1 MTQLNDNTPERKHK
15 HLTLEERAQIEIL
28 KRVGHSNREIART
41 LGRAP
46 QTVNNEVKRGTVLQK
61 RKQVQNKKTY
71 QYTYPVYFSD
81 VGQRQY
87 EANRIHSKRQPKWVH
102 IPALMDY
109 ADEKMLDDG
118 WSPDAVIGALKKEF
132 PLFKSQ
138 LPCTTTLYDWIDT
151 GIMRTKNIDLFEKV
165 SRAPRKRSRH
175 GRENVRKLGTSI
187 EARPKHIENRSAF
200 GHWEIDT
207 VQGIQGAD
215 DAVLLTLVERK
226 TRLEVL
232 MKIDRKDAGS
242 VSHAMRELADKAGT
256 DMASM
261 FKTITSDNGSEFSTL
276 ENDLKST
283 TSVYFCHPY
292 ASYERGTSENQHRF
306 IRRHMPKGK
315 SLRDVSESHVL
326 RTQQWMNT
334 YPRKILN
341 YRTPQEAFKDEL
353 KCII

>member
-15 HLTLEERAQIEIL
+15 HLSLEERAQIEIL
-28 KRVGHSNREIART
+28 KRVGHSNREIARRI
-41 LGRAP
+41 GRAP

-61 RKQVQNKKTY
+61 RKQVQNEKTY
-71 QYTYPVYFSD
+71 QYTSPVYFSY

-87 EANRIHSKRQPKWVH
+87 KANRIHSKRPPKWAH
-102 IPALMDY
+102 IPKFMDY
-109 ADEKMLDDG
+109 ADEKMLVDG
-118 WSPDAVIGALKKEF
+118 WSPDVVIGTLKKEF
-132 PLFKSQ
+132 PLFKDQ
-138 LPCTTTLYDWIDT
+138 LPCTTTLYHWIDA
-151 GIMRTKNIDLFEKV
+151 GIMRTKNIDLLEKV
-165 SRAPRKRSRH
+165 SRAPRKRSCH
-175 GRENVRKLGTSI
+175 GRKNVRKLGTSI
-187 EARPKHIENRSAF
+187 EARPKHIENRTAF

-226 TRLEVL
+226 TRLEV
-232 MKIDRKDAGS
+232 MIKIDGKDADS

-261 FKTITSDNGSEFSTL
+261 FKSITSDNGSEFSTL

-292 ASYERGTSENQHRF
+292 ASYERGSSENQHKL
-306 IRRHMPKGK
+306 IRRYMPKGRP
-315 SLRDVSESHVL
+315 LRDVSESHVL

-341 YRTPQEAFKDEL
+341 YQTPQEAFKDEL
-353 KCII
+353 KHIV